1 MLKVL
6 SIASTKKKTFY
17 DSMIVSHDL
26 KIYKIILEMILVIK
40 ISKNVRV
47 SVLMARG
54 YEERKNFRK

>member
-1 MLKVL
+1 
-6 SIASTKKKTFY
+6 
-17 DSMIVSHDL
+17 MIVSHDL